1 MAMVV
6 DAVGDAFDV
15 GPVTTSPARWAE
27 MLVADHGAE
36 VTKVDRPGTR
46 SAA

>member
-1 MAMVV
+1 MW
-6 DAVGDAFDV
+6 GR
-15 GPVTTSPARWAE
+15 VTTSPARWAG

>member
-1 MAMVV
+1 MAMGV

-15 GPVTTSPARWAE
+15 GPGDYIPARWAG